1 MDEGVVETMTWV
13 WRGVMG
19 GPVEVALL
27 STSRR
32 DAKSGVV
39 VALAASEP
47 SSEEAEKVLFDV
59 FGRREQT
66 FHL

>member
-47 SSEEAEKVLFDV
+47 SSEGA
-59 FGRREQT
+59 GSYSR
-66 FHL
+66 

>member
-1 MDEGVVETMTWV
+1 
-13 WRGVMG
+13 MG

-47 SSEEAEKVLFDV
+47 SSEGVGSLDEKH
-59 FGRREQT
+59 GR
-66 FHL
+66 FHV

>member
-47 SSEEAEKVLFDV
+47 GSEGVGSLDEKH
-59 FGRREQT
+59 GR
-66 FHL
+66 FHV